1 MKIKRIIF
9 VVIIIIISLTTN
21 IYAAKIPGKNAS
33 SSEISKYLETNDASL
48 VSIETLCSW
57 FTTAQ
62 TSTTDLAKIDTALK
76 NKNEAEI
83 KTFCNKSNYDTIMPS
98 SEREKVFAAWK
109 DKVSDSDLK
118 SKLEGKSNE
127 AKEKREDD
135 KAEAEKTKFD
145 IDPNWYDASKE
156 KSSDSK
162 AMKKVGK
169 IVGAVQGF
177 GSVVSLGVL
186 VYIGI
191 RYKVASVE
199 EKAMYKE
206 TMIPYVIGSILV
218 FSGSNIV
225 GIIYN
230 VFY

>member
-1 MKIKRIIF
+1 MKIKRIVF

-57 FTTAQ
+57 YTTAQ
-62 TSTTDLAKIDTALK
+62 TST
-76 NKNEAEI
+76 NETEI
-83 KTFCNKSNYDTIMPS
+83 KAFCNKSNYDTIMPA
-98 SEREKVFAAWK
+98 SERETVFAEWK
-109 DKVSDSDLK
+109 NKVSDTELK

-127 AKEKREDD
+127 AKDKREED
-135 KAEAEKTKFD
+135 KAEAERTKFE
-145 IDPNWYDASKE
+145 IDPNLYDASE
-156 KSSDSK
+156 EESSDSK

-191 RYKVASVE
+191 RYMVASVE

-206 TMIPYVIGSILV
+206 TMLPYVIGSILV

-230 VFY
+230 IFY